1 MYIFKIKSYFYSMKN
16 KSKLKHFLTSLVLL
30 SFLWILFFISK
41 FTFEQEKNNNL
52 NYIPSD
58 AEVAVRI
65 NSNELIKSALFSI
78 LFEAKDEKTIQ
89 KIKAFLQQKKTKGG
103 DIKRSDL
110 NLFSDIVIFSTPYKS
125 GKMIGI
131 SFNLQD
137 GNDFEENMTPL
148 LAENQAVK
156 TIDNVGFILSYVNES
171 NAEVSRSELISFFNN
186 SIKKKSV
193 LVVNK
198 NSVFQIQTTGAVFG
212 KSSYF
217 STSDLEINL
226 LKSGIELDGVF
237 SISAK
242 EETNFTPSQLLLNS
256 SKKDFHFSTSIIP
269 EEFQDS
275 IVNLLKYIDCSLP
288 KIKSIA
294 FNYQGMTIKKDDAG
308 MHPLPEI
315 DLLLE
320 FKSPFSIAT
329 FLKTS
334 VFVEKIGAIYTNNE
348 LTIAQETYFIQQ
360 INATT
365 ISIGKTKNL
374 RLVKNKSNELFSSKG
389 NLSSL
394 LKIEGGGIIV
404 SFLEITPLFHSSF
417 ELFNA
422 LDKFN
427 IYICKTSRHQAKL
440 KGNIVT
446 KKGHSTIN
454 EAIKFLFGVRAI
466 Q

>member
-1 MYIFKIKSYFYSMKN
+1 MKN
-16 KSKLKHFLTSLVLL
+16 KSKLKQVLSSIILL

-41 FTFEQEKNNNL
+41 FTFEEEEKNNNL

-65 NSNELIKSALFSI
+65 NSNELIKSSLFSI

-103 DIKRSDL
+103 GIKRSDL
-110 NLFSDIVIFSTPYKS
+110 NLFSDIIIFSTPCKN

-137 GNDFEENMTPL
+137 GNNFEENMTPL
-148 LAENQAVK
+148 LGTNQAVK
-156 TIDNVGFILSYVNES
+156 TIDNVGFILTYVNDS
-171 NAEVSRSELISFFNN
+171 NTELSSSELISFFNN
-186 SIKKKSV
+186 TIKKKSV

-212 KSSYF
+212 KSTYF
-217 STSDLEINL
+217 STSDLQINL

-242 EETNFTPSQLLLNS
+242 EETNFTPSPLLLNS
-256 SKKDFHFSTSIIP
+256 SKQDFHFSTSIIP
-269 EEFQDS
+269 IEFQDS
-275 IVNLLKYIDCSLP
+275 IAKLLKYIDCSLP

-294 FNYQGMTIKKDDAG
+294 FNYQGMTIKKDNAG
-308 MHPLPEI
+308 MHPIPEI
-315 DLLLE
+315 NLLLE
-320 FKSPFSIAT
+320 FKSPFSIET

-334 VFVEKIGAIYTNNE
+334 AFLEKIGAIYTNNE
-348 LTIAQETYFIQQ
+348 LKIAQETYFINQ

-422 LDKFN
+422 LDGFDVS
-427 IYICKTSRHQAKL
+427 ICKTSNNQAKL

-446 KKGHSTIN
+446 KNGHSTIN
-454 EAIKFLFGVRAI
+454 EAIKFLFGIRAI